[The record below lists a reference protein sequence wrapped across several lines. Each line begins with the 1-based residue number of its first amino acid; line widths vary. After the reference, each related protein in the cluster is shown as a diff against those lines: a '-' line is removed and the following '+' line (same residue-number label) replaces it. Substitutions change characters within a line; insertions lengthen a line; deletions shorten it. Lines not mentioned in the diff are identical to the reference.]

1 MSLKSILRGVA
12 PLAALA
18 FAAAASGGCDKM
30 HVSING
36 EEGKKLSEL
45 DLTGAPPTEL
55 ALLGPDTV
63 RIAEGAA
70 LAISVD
76 GDPQLTEDMRFTLKD
91 GTLGILRKN
100 GKSAKDGTV
109 TVNVTMPA
117 PRKLMMAGSGRIF
130 APGLAGDTARVTV
143 AGSGTVETDRV
154 ETDELK
160 VDIAGSGSYR
170 AAGNAK
176 SLRLAIA
183 GSGDAR
189 MDALRVDE
197 AKVDIAGSG
206 DSAFASDGT
215 VRANIMGSGEVR
227 VIGRATCKVN
237 SMGSGRL
244 VCEPARDSDASAEAK
259 PASGRP
265 SA

>member
-18 FAAAASGGCDKM
+18 LAAAASGGCDKM
-30 HVSING
+30 HVSIYG

-45 DLTGAPPTEL
+45 DLSGAAPSEV

-63 RIAEGAA
+63 RIANGDK
-70 LAISVD
+70 LAITVE
-76 GDPQLTEDMRFTLKD
+76 GDAAIAEDMRFTLKD
-91 GTLGILRKN
+91 GKLGILRKN
-100 GKSAKDGTV
+100 GKAAKDGTV

-117 PRKLMMAGSGRIF
+117 PRKLMMAGSGKIF
-130 APGLAGDTARVTV
+130 APGLAGDEARVTV
-143 AGSGTVETDRV
+143 AGSGSVETANV
-154 ETDELK
+154 ATQTLK

-170 AAGNAK
+170 AAGSAK
-176 SLRLAIA
+176 TLRLAIA

-189 MDALRVDE
+189 LDALKVEE

-206 DSAFASDGT
+206 DSTFASDGT

-227 VIGRATCKVN
+227 VIGRASCKV
-237 SMGSGRL
+237 SAMGSGRL
-244 VCEPARDSDASAEAK
+244 VCEPAASAQAK
-259 PASGRP
+259 PDDDKAKG
-265 SA
+265 